1 MFTFEENDDGFVVA
15 HEDTGRVVARVTTK
29 IHGETSD
36 PNLKVQ
42 KKFVNHLEPKD
53 WQIHFT
59 GVRMT
64 LGSFVEFFK
73 AIDEQANKK

>member
-1 MFTFEENDDGFVVA
+1 MFTFEENDDGFIVSQ
-15 HEDTGRVVARVTTK
+15 EGGGRPVARVTTK
-29 IHGETSD
+29 VHGETSD

-42 KKFVNHLEPKD
+42 KKFVNHLDAKD

-59 GVRMT
+59 GMRMT